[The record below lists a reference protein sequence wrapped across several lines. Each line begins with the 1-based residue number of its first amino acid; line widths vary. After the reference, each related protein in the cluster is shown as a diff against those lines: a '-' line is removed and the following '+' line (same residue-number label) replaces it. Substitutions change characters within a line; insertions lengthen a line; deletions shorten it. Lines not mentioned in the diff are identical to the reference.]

1 MTASLILTCIIVY
14 FLALIAISYFTT
26 RKLSASSYFNGDKSS
41 PWYVIAF
48 GMLGDSLSG
57 VTFISVPGA
66 VLLAKFGYFQL
77 VMGYMVGYLAI
88 IFILLPIYYRMNLTS
103 IYSYLFERFGIYTQY
118 TGAFFFMLSRILG
131 SAARLYLDATVL
143 QLFIFDSYGVP
154 FAVSVSIIILLI
166 WLYTIRGGIKTLV
179 WTDTFQ
185 SMLLILGVV
194 FSVVAICGNLN
205 ISWSEAYRI
214 VQNDSRSQI
223 FFWDIW
229 DKSNF
234 YKQFFGG
241 AFIALC
247 MTGLDQNM
255 MQKNLTCKSLG
266 ESQKNLFWFSIIM
279 LITNLFFLSL
289 GVLLYYFAEQKGISL
304 PLKSDGNVFTDNV
317 FPYLALN
324 HLGFLA
330 SISFVVGLT
339 AATFSSAD
347 SVLTTLTTSFYIDI
361 LGKKTDSQ
369 TDTKLRHAI
378 HIGFAVILLIAILII
393 KAVNTGSVIDIVL
406 RIANFTYGPLL
417 GLFMFGIF
425 SKRMVKDSIVPIL
438 CIIVPFI
445 TFYLDSHP
453 FQILGKDFLFGNTIL
468 IVNGFLTFIG
478 LLIIHY
484 LFWDKKVKSD

>member
-131 SAARLYLDATVL
+131 SAARLYLAATVL

-223 FFWDIW
+223 FFWDFW

-241 AFIALC
+241 AFI
-247 MTGLDQNM
+247 
-255 MQKNLTCKSLG
+255 
-266 ESQKNLFWFSIIM
+266 
-279 LITNLFFLSL
+279 
-289 GVLLYYFAEQKGISL
+289 
-304 PLKSDGNVFTDNV
+304 
-317 FPYLALN
+317 
-324 HLGFLA
+324 
-330 SISFVVGLT
+330 
-339 AATFSSAD
+339 
-347 SVLTTLTTSFYIDI
+347 I
-361 LGKKTDSQ
+361 L
-369 TDTKLRHAI
+369 
-378 HIGFAVILLIAILII
+378 
-393 KAVNTGSVIDIVL
+393 
-406 RIANFTYGPLL
+406 
-417 GLFMFGIF
+417 
-425 SKRMVKDSIVPIL
+425 VKYPHENCNCYWWV
-438 CIIVPFI
+438 
-445 TFYLDSHP
+445 
-453 FQILGKDFLFGNTIL
+453 
-468 IVNGFLTFIG
+468 
-478 LLIIHY
+478 
-484 LFWDKKVKSD
+484 